1 MSSVVTKRAA
11 LICQI
16 KMSAILAGPG
26 QSIFVKLSGMD
37 FILFDAGALTFWCFG
52 GLDFHAGG
60 PMFITAIKRGPYEP

>member
-1 MSSVVTKRAA
+1 MNGVVAKRAA

-16 KMSAILAGPG
+16 KMSAILAGPR

-52 GLDFHAGG
+52 GLDFHLRN
-60 PMFITAIKRGPYEP
+60 PMFIAAIKRGPYEP